1 MARRPLTLP
10 EVAGQLGVHY
20 MTAYRYVR
28 TGRLPAKRVAGTWR
42 VDPADLDKMRKSA
55 RGTGER
61 RPTGVVPARLHLE
74 TRLIASDEPGAWE
87 IIEAALGSGMEPEA
101 VLLEIISP
109 TLRSIGE
116 LWEQGKLSVADEHR
130 ASAVATRLI
139 SRLGA
144 RFGRRGHKRGTVIVA
159 APAGEMHSVPI
170 AIAANLL
177 RWHGFGV
184 VELGADTPADALA
197 EAAVGESDLVAVA
210 IGCTSKNSP
219 LAARR
224 AIAAVRQKVPQ
235 VPILLGGAAVTT
247 AAQAR
252 RLGADMFTGSRADE
266 IVHALEAIVEA
277 KSRV

>member
-10 EVAGQLGVHY
+10 EVADQLGVHY

-28 TGRLPAKRVAGTWR
+28 TGRLPARRSGGTWQ
-42 VDPADLDKMRKSA
+42 VDPADLDKLRKPQ
-55 RGTGER
+55 RGAAER
-61 RPTGVVPARLHLE
+61 RPTGVIPAREHLE
-74 TRLIASDEPGAWE
+74 MRLIASDEAGAWD
-87 IIEAALGSGMEPEA
+87 IVEAALGSGMEPEV
-101 VLLEIISP
+101 VLLDIISP

-139 SRLGA
+139 SRLGG

-170 AIAANLL
+170 AMAANIL
-177 RWHGFGV
+177 RWRGFGV
-184 VELGADTPADALA
+184 VELGADTPAAALA
-197 EAAVGESDLVAVA
+197 EAAIAEPDLVAVG

-224 AIAAVRQKVPQ
+224 AIAALRNTVPD

-247 AAQAR
+247 AAQAQ
-252 RLGADMFTGSRADE
+252 RLGADRYTGGRADE
-266 IVHALEAIVEA
+266 VIHALEAIVA
-277 KSRV
+277 TRSSR

>member
-10 EVAGQLGVHY
+10 EVADQLGVHY

-42 VDPADLDKMRKSA
+42 VDPADLDKMRKSE

-61 RPTGVVPARLHLE
+61 RPTGVIPAREHLE
-74 TRLIASDEPGAWE
+74 TRLIASDEPGAWD

-101 VLLEIISP
+101 VLLEIIGP
-109 TLRSIGE
+109 TMRSIGE
-116 LWEQGKLSVADEHR
+116 LWEQGKLGVADEHR
-130 ASAVATRLI
+130 ASAIATRLI

-170 AIAANLL
+170 AMAANLL

-184 VELGADTPADALA
+184 VELGADTPGEALA
-197 EAAVGESDLVAVA
+197 EAALAEPDLIAVA
-210 IGCTSKNSP
+210 IGCTAKNSP

-224 AIAAVRQKVPQ
+224 AIALLRQSVPD
-235 VPILLGGAAVTT
+235 VPVLLGGAAVTT
-247 AAQAR
+247 ATQAR
-252 RLGADMFTGSRADE
+252 RLGADMFTGGRADE
-266 IVHALEAIVEA
+266 VVHALEAIVA
-277 KSRV
+277 SKS